1 MSIQTLQVD
10 VAHARLHVEQA
21 GAGEAVAM
29 LHGFLVDS
37 GQWDHEFAA
46 LSRDRRVVR
55 YDARGFGRST
65 VEPGAYAHHEDLAA
79 VLDAC
84 GVRRAALLAC
94 SGGAATAL
102 DFALAHPER
111 VSAMVFVG
119 AGYWG
124 QFASTTPAARAFLQA
139 LGSYDAAGMIDSSL
153 RAFTDGPRRR
163 PEDVDA
169 VVRRRTREMTA
180 HNFQRAS
187 NYWRRAALDQREPQP
202 SALERLHEIAAPTLL
217 ISGTED
223 QPEAVALSER
233 MAAGIP
239 VAQFLLLQGAGHHAN
254 MEAPDAV
261 LAETRRWLA
270 KYAAGNASA
279 QAIPDTFRSELNR
292 ASRTGTGFQGASE

>member
-1 MSIQTLQVD
+1 MSIQQID
-10 VAHARLHVEQA
+10 VEHARLHAEQA
-21 GAGEAVAM
+21 GRGETVAM

-46 LSRDRRVVR
+46 LSRDRHVLR

-65 VEPGAYAHHEDLAA
+65 IEPGAYAHHEDLAA

-84 GVRRAALLAC
+84 GVQRAALLAC

-102 DFALAHPER
+102 DFALAYPER

-124 QFASTTPAARAFLQA
+124 QFAHATPAARAFLQA
-139 LGSYDAAGMIDSSL
+139 LGSYDVAGMIDSSL
-153 RAFTDGPRRR
+153 RAFTDGPRRL
-163 PEDVDA
+163 PQDVDA
-169 VVRRRTREMTA
+169 AVRHRTREMTA
-180 HNFQRAS
+180 NNFRRAS
-187 NYWRRAALDQREPQP
+187 NYWRRAADDQRAPQP
-202 SALERLHEIAAPTLL
+202 SVLDRLHEIAAPTLL

-223 QPEAVALSER
+223 QPEAIALSER

-239 VAQFLLLQGAGHHAN
+239 TAQFLLLQGAGHHTN

-270 KYAAGNASA
+270 KYAV
-279 QAIPDTFRSELNR
+279 
-292 ASRTGTGFQGASE
+292 